1 MNRQNMITQN
11 TLNLSL
17 QNNNQE
23 QILDFNRMCTEII
36 FPK

>member
-11 TLNLSL
+11 TLNLSP
-17 QNNNQE
+17 QNNYQE
-23 QILDFNRMCTEII
+23 QIVDFGRMCTEII